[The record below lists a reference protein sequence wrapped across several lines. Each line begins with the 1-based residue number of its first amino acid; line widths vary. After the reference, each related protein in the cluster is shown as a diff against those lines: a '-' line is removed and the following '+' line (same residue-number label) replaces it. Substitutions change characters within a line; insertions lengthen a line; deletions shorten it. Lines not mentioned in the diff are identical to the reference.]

1 MIKRR
6 LIIAVFVLIVVPALH
21 AQEVLTGLP
30 VNYVVERQALKMKE
44 NVGFKSAAQRQA
56 SLLTLP
62 FFDDF
67 TTSRVF
73 PDHRRWVERAT
84 FINNS
89 FSYLPPNQ
97 WVATFDALDSTGNIY
112 GSARSVPFKADRLTS
127 QPLRLDSVFVPTP
140 AKLSPADSLYLS
152 FYYQPQ
158 GMGDAPEPGDSLVLA
173 FRELTGDTVFSHI
186 DSVWVSVNNFLN
198 SPQDTLLPGDT
209 LQAKAPCDTS
219 FYLVNYKTLVWGDSI
234 RFPCDSVSIPGT
246 AWRTV
251 WKVPGMTLKAFQKKY
266 GKDFVE
272 VMVPIRDSAYFYKG
286 FQFRFFNYA
295 SIANNINP
303 GWKSNVDEWNLDY
316 VYLNAGRSAADTT
329 HRAIGFS
336 GRNPVFLKHYTQMPY
351 RQYRSDPTNS
361 LTPDFHVYI
370 DNLDKINHKI
380 HYYYKVSQVNGSF
393 AYGYDGG
400 NSTLPPFYQSGFQ
413 NCNSG
418 SGAAQACPPVN
429 SLFSLDYDRDTTSY
443 LIRHYISD
451 SSVSP
456 PLVDSMVYR
465 QGFYNEYA
473 YDDGVP
479 EMGYALEP
487 AGAELAYRF
496 KINVADT
503 LRALRIYFNKIK
515 DAPSQFFD
523 LLVWRDNK
531 GKPGEM
537 IYRQKNI
544 RVQWDKG
551 IYPFFTYRLDTPV
564 MVSGTFYVGYQQ
576 QNQSLNVGFDTNH
589 DAGNDIFYFA
599 DNQWYKTNFTG
610 ALLMRPVVGQDLIM
624 GTGQLFPKRGKAFDV
639 YPNPAYGRIR
649 FSGLDL
655 TSGAPAEVVVY
666 NLLGTIVSRQTL
678 HQNEMNIR
686 FLSNGMYLLR
696 IKSGNRIYHAK
707 FIVKH

>member
-30 VNYVVERQALKMKE
+30 VNYIVERKALKMKE
-44 NVGFKSAAQRQA
+44 NAGFKTAAQRQA

-73 PDHRRWVERAT
+73 PDSHRWVERAT

-89 FSYLPPNQ
+89 FCYRPPNQ

-112 GSARSVPFKADRLTS
+112 GAARSEPFKADRLTS
-127 QPLRLDSVFVPTP
+127 QPLRLDSVFVPAP
-140 AKLSPADSLYLS
+140 VKLSPADSLYLS

-158 GMGDAPEPGDSLVLA
+158 GMGDAPETGDSLVLA
-173 FRELTGDTVFSHI
+173 FRELTGNTVFSHI
-186 DSVWVSVNNFLN
+186 DSIWISVNNFLN
-198 SPQDTLLPGDT
+198 TPQDTLHPLDT
-209 LQAKAPCDTS
+209 LRAKAPCDTS

-234 RFPCDSVSIPGT
+234 LFPCDSVFTPGT
-246 AWRTV
+246 AWHTV
-251 WKVPGMTLKAFQKKY
+251 WKVPGMTLKDFQKKY
-266 GKDFVE
+266 GKDFVQ
-272 VMVPIRDSAYFYKG
+272 VMVPIRDTACFYKG

-316 VYLNAGRSAADTT
+316 VYLNSERSAADTT

-336 GRNPVFLKHYTQMPY
+336 GTNPVFLKHYTQMPY
-351 RQYRSDPTNS
+351 RQYRSNPTNS

-370 DNLDKINHKI
+370 DNLDKTSHKI
-380 HYYYKVSQVNGSF
+380 HYYYEVSQVNGLF
-393 AYGYDGG
+393 AYSYDGG
-400 NSTLPPFYQSGFQ
+400 NCTLPPFYKFGFQ

-418 SGAAQACPPVN
+418 CGAAQACPPVN

-451 SSVSP
+451 STVSP

-479 EMGYALEP
+479 EMGYSLEP

-523 LLVWRDNK
+523 LLVWRNNN
-531 GKPGEM
+531 GKPGEV
-537 IYRQKNI
+537 IYRQKNL
-544 RVQWDKG
+544 RVQWEKG

-576 QNQSLNVGFDTNH
+576 QNQSLNIGFE
-589 DAGNDIFYFA
+589 
-599 DNQWYKTNFTG
+599 
-610 ALLMRPVVGQDLIM
+610 V
-624 GTGQLFPKRGKAFDV
+624 LF
-639 YPNPAYGRIR
+639 
-649 FSGLDL
+649 
-655 TSGAPAEVVVY
+655 
-666 NLLGTIVSRQTL
+666 
-678 HQNEMNIR
+678 
-686 FLSNGMYLLR
+686 
-696 IKSGNRIYHAK
+696 
-707 FIVKH
+707 

>member
-1 MIKRR
+1 MTKRR
-6 LIIAVFVLIVVPALH
+6 LIITIFVLIVLPALH

-30 VNYVVERQALKMKE
+30 VNNVVARQALKIRE
-44 NVGFKSAAQRQA
+44 NPALKSAAQKQVP
-56 SLLTLP
+56 LLTLP

-73 PDHRRWVERAT
+73 PDHRRWVEKAT

-112 GSARSVPFKADRLTS
+112 GAARSVPFKADRLTS
-127 QPLRLDSVFVPTP
+127 QPLRLDSVFVPAP

-158 GMGDAPEPGDSLVLA
+158 GMGDAPETGDSLVLA

-186 DSVWVSVNNFLN
+186 DSVF
-198 SPQDTLLPGDT
+198 
-209 LQAKAPCDTS
+209 
-219 FYLVNYKTLVWGDSI
+219 
-234 RFPCDSVSIPGT
+234 IPGT

-266 GKDFVE
+266 GKDFV
-272 VMVPIRDSAYFYKG
+272 VMIPIRDSASFYKG

-316 VYLNAGRSAADTT
+316 VYLNSGRSAADTT

-336 GRNPVFLKHYTQMPY
+336 GADPVFLKHYTQMPY

-370 DNLDKINHKI
+370 DNLDKTSHKI
-380 HYYYKVSQVNGSF
+380 HYYYKVSQVNGTF

-400 NSTLPPFYQSGFQ
+400 NSTLPPFYQFGFQ
-413 NCNSG
+413 NCNSS

-479 EMGYALEP
+479 EMGYSLEP

-496 KINVADT
+496 KINMADT

-523 LLVWRDNK
+523 LLVWRNNN
-531 GKPGEM
+531 GKPGEV

-564 MVSGTFYVGYQQ
+564 MISGTFYVGYQQ

-589 DAGNDIFYFA
+589 DAGDDIFYFA
-599 DNQWYKTNFTG
+599 DNAWYKTNFTG
-610 ALLMRPVVGQDLIM
+610 ALLMRPVVGQGII
-624 GTGQLFPKRGKAFDV
+624 TGIGELFPKRGETFDV
-639 YPNPAYGRIR
+639 YPNPAHGQIR

-655 TSGAPAEVVVY
+655 TSGAPAEAVVY
-666 NLLGTIVSRQTL
+666 NLFGMIVSRQTL
-678 HQNEMNIR
+678 HQNNMNVR

-696 IKSGNRIYHAK
+696 IKSGNRVYHTK